1 MQRIVIVGAGIVG
14 LSTAYALLKQGIQNV
29 TVLEQAAVD
38 HPRGTSHGLSRLL
51 RFEYGP
57 DKFYSQLVQ
66 ASMKSWRELQQHS
79 SQTLY
84 SPTGLLVLGH
94 ERDNFTLPSYRILH
108 ELGLPIQN
116 ISLKECRTR
125 FPQFMT
131 YGFNCCTYDSEAA
144 ILHASTCLQTLK
156 MHILDL
162 GGTICETSKVVGI
175 AHEHMQ
181 RPIRLYLESGDE
193 YSAERVVLAVGPWIH
208 HVLDALN
215 LPVRMTRQYLLY
227 FANLPAE
234 DFGSQFFP
242 AFFAH
247 HLYGFPLHSSF
258 TGRGPAWLKV
268 SSHTFGIPVDPDE
281 TPIVEKDYI
290 TQLRRKIEEVLPAVQ
305 NATLAQIESCMYD
318 VTDDEDFILD
328 RLPDDPRIV
337 IGTGLSGH
345 GFKFGPMI
353 GEMLGSLV
361 RETEPPVSMRRF
373 QLARFS
379 RVREHSSVA

>member
-14 LSTAYALLKQGIQNV
+14 LSTAYALLKRGVRNV
-29 TVLEQAAVD
+29 TVLEQAVVD

-51 RFEYGP
+51 RFEYGS
-57 DKFYSQLVQ
+57 DTFYAQLVQ
-66 ASMKSWRELQQHS
+66 ASMHLWRELQQQS
-79 SQTLY
+79 LQTLY

-94 ERDNFTLPSYRILH
+94 ERDNFTQPGYHILR
-108 ELGLPIQN
+108 ELDLPIQHL
-116 ISLKECRTR
+116 SLKECRTR

-131 YGFNCCTYDSEAA
+131 YGFNYCTYNNEAA

-156 MHILDL
+156 RLILDL
-162 GGTICETSKVVGI
+162 GGTICETSKVTRIV
-175 AHEHMQ
+175 HENIQ
-181 RPIRLYLESGDE
+181 RPVRLYLASGEE
-193 YSAERVVLAVGPWIH
+193 YSADKMVLAIGPWIH
-208 HVLDALN
+208 YLLGSLH

-227 FANLPAE
+227 FANLPTR
-234 DFGSQFFP
+234 DFGSQAFP
-242 AFFAH
+242 AFFARD
-247 HLYGFPLHSSF
+247 LYGFPLHSSF

-268 SSHTFGIPVDPDE
+268 SSHDFGIPVDPDE
-281 TPIVEKDYI
+281 TPTVEKEYI
-290 TQLRRKIEEVLPAVQ
+290 MHLRNRIEDVVPAVQ
-305 NATLAQIESCMYD
+305 RATLAQIESCMYD
-318 VTDDEDFILD
+318 VTEDEDFILD

-353 GEMLGSLV
+353 GEMRCSLV

-379 RVREHSSVA
+379 HVRESVA

>member
-14 LSTAYALLKQGIQNV
+14 LSTAYALLKRGVRNV

-57 DKFYSQLVQ
+57 DKFYAQLVQ
-66 ASMKSWRELQQHS
+66 ASMNLWRELQQNS

-94 ERDNFTLPSYRILH
+94 ERDNFTQPGYHILR
-108 ELGLPIQN
+108 ELGLPIQHL
-116 ISLKECRTR
+116 SLKECRTR
-125 FPQFMT
+125 FPQFMP
-131 YGFNCCTYDSEAA
+131 YGFNYCTYDSEAA
-144 ILHASTCLQTLK
+144 ILHASICLQTLK
-156 MHILDL
+156 KHILDL
-162 GGTICETSKVVGI
+162 GGTICETSKVTRIV
-175 AHEHMQ
+175 HENTQ
-181 RPIRLYLESGDE
+181 RPLRLYLASGEE
-193 YSAERVVLAVGPWIH
+193 YSADRMVLAIGPWIH
-208 HVLDALN
+208 YLLGSLQ

-227 FANLPAE
+227 FANLPTE
-234 DFGSQFFP
+234 DFSSHVFP
-242 AFFAH
+242 AFFARD
-247 HLYGFPLHSSF
+247 LYGFPLHSSF
-258 TGRGPAWLKV
+258 TGYGPSWLKV
-268 SSHTFGIPVDPDE
+268 SSHDFGIPVDPDE
-281 TPIVEKDYI
+281 PPTVEKDYI
-290 TQLRRKIEEVLPAVQ
+290 IHLRHRIEGVLPAVQ
-305 NATLAQIESCMYD
+305 YATLAQIESCMYD

-353 GEMLGSLV
+353 GEMLSSLV
-361 RETEPPVSMRRF
+361 RESEPPVSMRRF

-379 RVREHSSVA
+379 RVHESVA